1 MGSRLQSMT
10 PRDRLLSIGLLA
22 LAVMFWAVTGLL
34 LLTRSPEGDIGIQM
48 LGAVLLGVAFG
59 VTAMPLLWLAVFARH
74 RRIAYRGDWTRAG
87 RRGAWIGLV
96 VALLVAL
103 RTQQAFSL
111 PIAIFVAVMVLFVE
125 VSLSVE
131 R

>member
-1 MGSRLQSMT
+1 MT

>member
-1 MGSRLQSMT
+1 MT
-10 PRDRLLSIGLLA
+10 PRDRVLSLGLFA
-22 LAVMFWAVTGLL
+22 LAVVCWALTGLL
-34 LLTRSPEGDIGIQM
+34 FLTRSPEGDTGIQM

-59 VTAMPLLWLAVFARH
+59 VTAVPLLWLAVFARH

-96 VALLVAL
+96 LALVVAL

>member
-1 MGSRLQSMT
+1 MT
-10 PRDRLLSIGLLA
+10 PRDRLLSVGLLA
-22 LAVMFWAVTGLL
+22 LAAACWTLSGLL
-34 LLTRSPEGDIGIQM
+34 LVTRSPEGDTGIQM
-48 LGAVLLGVAFG
+48 LGAVLLGVASG
-59 VTAMPLLWLAVFARH
+59 VTSMPLLWLAVFARH

-87 RRGAWIGLV
+87 RRGAWIGLL

-103 RTQQAFSL
+103 RTQQALSA

>member
-1 MGSRLQSMT
+1 MF
-10 PRDRLLSIGLLA
+10 A
-22 LAVMFWAVTGLL
+22 LAAVCWALTGWL
-34 LLTRSPEGDIGIQM
+34 LLTRSPEGDTGIQM
-48 LGAVLLGVAFG
+48 LGAVLLGIAFG
-59 VTAMPLLWLAVFARH
+59 VTAVPLLWLAVFARH
-74 RRIAYRGDWTRAG
+74 RRIAYRGDWTRAA

-96 VALLVAL
+96 LALVVAL